1 MSLAPPALPTA
12 TPSDWVRRWSHLVPA
27 GGRVLDLACGQGRHM
42 QWFASRGHPVVG
54 VDRSAEAIATAASF
68 GRGVVADVEN
78 GPWPLCAQ
86 SGRPETFAAVV
97 VTNYLWRP
105 LFGRIAE
112 SLQPGG
118 VLIYETFAIGQ
129 ETIGRPARAEFLL
142 QPGELL
148 QAFGALRVVA
158 FEDGFSDS
166 PDRFV
171 QRIVAVSPP
180 LAPEPASDPARYR
193 LA

>member
-1 MSLAPPALPTA
+1 MHPSATVAPNPA
-12 TPSDWVRRWSHLVPA
+12 PSEWVCRWSHLVPA
-27 GGRVLDLACGQGRHM
+27 HGRVLDLACGSGRHM

-68 GRGVVADVEN
+68 GQGVVADIEN
-78 GPWPLCAQ
+78 GPWPLYAEHGQ
-86 SGRPETFAAVV
+86 PETFAAVV
-97 VTNYLWRP
+97 VSNYLWRP
-105 LFGRIAE
+105 LFGRIAL

-142 QPGELL
+142 QHGELL
-148 QAFGALRVVA
+148 RAFGNLRVVA

-166 PDRFV
+166 PARFV
-171 QRIVAVSPP
+171 QRIAAVKPP
-180 LAPEPASDPARYR
+180 HDAESAGEPTRYR
-193 LA
+193 LT